1 MNFNSFV
8 AIQTESFSSLQFD
21 APIAPGIVAPYPA
34 SAPIE
39 VHAQAPIEVHIPAPI
54 EVYGPPQPVL
64 NAAPIE
70 VYGPPQVVAQAP
82 FEAQLL
88 LDKPVAIERTFS
100 NLFDF

>member
-1 MNFNSFV
+1 MNFNVFV

-54 EVYGPPQPVL
+54 EVYAPQPVL

-88 LDKPVAIERTFS
+88 LDKPVAIERTVS
-100 NLFDF
+100 NLSDF